1 MKKTV
6 IIILILSLVMAC
18 VFPAV
23 VYADS
28 GGAGTANKLKGAA
41 RILKNIAIAMALV
54 ALAVTGVQI
63 LIGGSQEAIKL
74 WPRILTIIV
83 AVIVL
88 LVLPWAISVGRN
100 LAGGG
105 WSPDNIS
112 SYNSSPI
119 FEDVQIQSNVESD
132 G

>member
-6 IIILILSLVMAC
+6 VIILILSLVMAC
-18 VFPAV
+18 VFPSV

-28 GGAGTANKLKGAA
+28 GGAKTANKLKDAA
-41 RILKNIAIAMALV
+41 GILKNIAIAMALV

-119 FEDVQIQSNVESD
+119 FEDVTIQSNAGSD

>member
-1 MKKTV
+1 
-6 IIILILSLVMAC
+6 MAC
-18 VFPAV
+18 VFPSV

-28 GGAGTANKLKGAA
+28 GGAKTANKLKDAA
-41 RILKNIAIAMALV
+41 GILKNIAIAMALV

-119 FEDVQIQSNVESD
+119 FEDVTIQSNAGSD